1 MRLDVVVIVVRELLA
16 HGRGTDRGSVRLNI
30 VVVAAELL
38 ADRRGTDRGS
48 VTLDVLLLWLQILA
62 WFVGHF
68 FLLPKLC

>member
-1 MRLDVVVIVVRELLA
+1 MRLDVVVVVGELL
-16 HGRGTDRGSVRLNI
+16 TDRRGSDGGSVRLDI
-30 VVVAAELL
+30 VIVASELL

-48 VTLDVLLLWLQILA
+48 VTLDVLLLWLQILT